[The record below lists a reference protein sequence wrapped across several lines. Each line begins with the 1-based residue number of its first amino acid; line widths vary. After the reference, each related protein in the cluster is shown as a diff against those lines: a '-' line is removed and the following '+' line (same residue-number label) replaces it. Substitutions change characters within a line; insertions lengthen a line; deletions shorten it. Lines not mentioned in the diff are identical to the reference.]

1 MYICCK
7 CWWRERRRGRNQEAP
22 MTATEI
28 PLIIDVDAHVVE
40 PADVW
45 SSRLPARYRE
55 VGPRIRY
62 LPGGE
67 VKLDGSM
74 YIEEPGTEGP
84 DVAWWFYEDR
94 KYSIKRLIA

>member
-1 MYICCK
+1 
-7 CWWRERRRGRNQEAP
+7 
-22 MTATEI
+22 MTSEI

-45 SSRLPARYRE
+45 SSRLPAKYRE
-55 VGPRIRY
+55 AGPHIKY

-74 YIEEPGTEGP
+74 YIEEPGTDGP
-84 DVAWWFYEDR
+84 DVAWWVYEDR
-94 KYSIKRLIA
+94 KDSIKRLISASGFPPDEISMHGVTDAE